1 MTPQSLV
8 NQSPNRTV
16 TTATLNTSLLLHDLI
31 LTGLTA
37 ASIFVKNPASQ
48 EKAGVLI
55 NLINS
60 ILKEH
65 GQQL

>member
-1 MTPQSLV
+1 MTPQPT
-8 NQSPNRTV
+8 SPNRT
-16 TTATLNTSLLLHDLI
+16 ATLNPSLLLHDLI

>member
-1 MTPQSLV
+1 MTPQ
-8 NQSPNRTV
+8 
-16 TTATLNTSLLLHDLI
+16 LNAGNKLLIHDLI
-31 LTGLTA
+31 LVGLTA
-37 ASIFVKNPASQ
+37 ASIFVKNPQSQ
-48 EKAGVLI
+48 EKAGILI